1 VKKDDHIVSQVDL
14 APTLLSLI
22 GISSEH
28 PMLGADLTQRYPDRA
43 IMQYGDNYGYLKGDR
58 LIVLRPN
65 QPATQYHYLIE
76 GEKLDLQP
84 VDARLEKEA
93 LAHALWP
100 SWAYSKQR
108 YRLPAAAGD
117 KKP

>member
-1 VKKDDHIVSQVDL
+1 
-14 APTLLSLI
+14 
-22 GISSEH
+22 
-28 PMLGADLTQRYPDRA
+28 MLGADLTQRYPDRA

-65 QPATQYHYLIE
+65 QPAAQYHYLID
-76 GEKLDLQP
+76 GEKLDP
-84 VDARLEKEA
+84 VTVEPTLEKEA

-108 YRLPAAAGD
+108 YRLPPGATSP
-117 KKP
+117 KP